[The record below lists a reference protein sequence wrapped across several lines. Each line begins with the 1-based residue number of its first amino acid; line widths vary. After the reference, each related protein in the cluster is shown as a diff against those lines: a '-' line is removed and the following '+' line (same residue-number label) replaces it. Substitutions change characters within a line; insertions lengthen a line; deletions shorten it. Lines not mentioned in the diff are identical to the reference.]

1 MRRHV
6 PGRITLALL
15 VGAAIALTPVGPAHA
30 HVSVSPAQATPGGF
44 TTLTFRVPN
53 ERAEAAT
60 TSVRIVMPEAT
71 PITSA
76 AVHKLAGWRATVE
89 DGPLTAPVKVG
100 SATVTEAITSVTWT
114 AATAEDAIDGNQ
126 FQEFS
131 VSVGPLPTTGDRI
144 VFKALQT
151 YADGVISRWIEEPQ
165 AGGPEPENPA
175 IVLRLTEAAASGV
188 DEHGM
193 PITAAPPTAVGDRP
207 AGVALAVAVA
217 GVVLGAAALLLGLL
231 NRTLGKPR
239 R

>member
-1 MRRHV
+1 MRHV
-6 PGRITLALL
+6 PTRVALALL
-15 VGAAIALTPVGPAHA
+15 VGAAIALAPVGPAQA
-30 HVSVSPAQATPGGF
+30 HVSVSPAQAAPGGF

-89 DGPLTAPVKVG
+89 DGPLATPVKVG

-114 AATAEDAIDGNQ
+114 ASTAADAIDGTQ
-126 FQEFS
+126 YQEFS

-151 YADGVISRWIEEPQ
+151 YADGVVSRWIEEPTP
-165 AGGPEPENPA
+165 GGPEPENPA
-175 IVLRLTEAAASGV
+175 IVLRLDKAAATGV

-193 PITAAPPTAVGDRP
+193 PVAGAPTTAAVADRP

-231 NRTLGKPR
+231 NRTLGRPR

>member
-1 MRRHV
+1 MPHV
-6 PGRITLALL
+6 PARIALALL
-15 VGAAIALTPVGPAHA
+15 VGAVIALAPGGPAQA
-30 HVSVSPAQATPGGF
+30 HVSVSPAQAPPGGF

-60 TSVRIVMPEAT
+60 TSVRIVMPETT

-89 DGPLTAPVKVG
+89 DGPLATPVKVG

-114 AATAEDAIDGNQ
+114 AATAEDAIDGTQ

-131 VSVGPLPTTGDRI
+131 VSVGPLPTTGDRV

-151 YADGVISRWIEEPQ
+151 YADGVVSRWIEEPTP
-165 AGGPEPENPA
+165 GGPEPDNPA
-175 IVLRLTEAAASGV
+175 IVLRLDEAAATGV

-193 PITAAPPTAVGDRP
+193 PVAGAPTTAAVADRP

-231 NRTLGKPR
+231 NRTLGR
-239 R
+239 RIR